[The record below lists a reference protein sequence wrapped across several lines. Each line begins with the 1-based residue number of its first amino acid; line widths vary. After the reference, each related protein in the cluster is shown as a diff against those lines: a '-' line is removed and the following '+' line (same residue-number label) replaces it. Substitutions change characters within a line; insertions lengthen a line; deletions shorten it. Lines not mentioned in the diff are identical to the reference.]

1 MHLSMLGARGG
12 GRAMR
17 GYLIADVVFNVG
29 NLLAR
34 ESPRWGSFEC
44 RGYKVGEGRAFDQ
57 RRFRKNRGI

>member
-1 MHLSMLGARGG
+1 MNSANVRFLVDSNAPINVRREGGG

-44 RGYKVGEGRAFDQ
+44 RG
-57 RRFRKNRGI
+57 